1 MNKHENIFFE
11 VNSKSAKSFL
21 INQRAMT
28 SKKNNKSSRMN
39 RLGSSPHIDTS
50 SGYFYET
57 NPAEPMHQSQTSF
70 SNIPNIPE
78 NENFRNYSDL
88 WIRQNIERK
97 AEFMRNEGSTQSI
110 EERKDEK
117 ESGPPSNS
125 QKSIK
130 EKENEEFL
138 ESNCSFILNRFLN
151 DAFRTIF

>member
-1 MNKHENIFFE
+1 
-11 VNSKSAKSFL
+11 
-21 INQRAMT
+21 
-28 SKKNNKSSRMN
+28 MN

-57 NPAEPMHQSQTSF
+57 TPAEPMHQSQTSL
-70 SNIPNIPE
+70 SNIPNISE

-88 WIRQNIERK
+88 WLRQNMERK
-97 AEFMRNEGSTQSI
+97 AEFLKNEGSMQNL

-117 ESGPPSNS
+117 EAGPPSNS

-138 ESNCSFILNRFLN
+138 ESNCFLIFNRF
-151 DAFRTIF
+151 F

>member
-57 NPAEPMHQSQTSF
+57 TPAEAMHQSQTSL
-70 SNIPNIPE
+70 SNIPNILE
-78 NENFRNYSDL
+78 NENFRSNSDL
-88 WIRQNIERK
+88 WLRQNMERK
-97 AEFMRNEGSTQSI
+97 AEFMKNEGSLQNF

-117 ESGPPSNS
+117 EAGPPSNS

>member
-1 MNKHENIFFE
+1 
-11 VNSKSAKSFL
+11 
-21 INQRAMT
+21 MT

-57 NPAEPMHQSQTSF
+57 NPAEPMHQSQTSL